1 MVLPS
6 FFTSCC
12 IYISQPVRVHQLVFL
27 LDFSAALRMTQICFE
42 TAQTIIN
49 KMADPEAASS
59 SREPS
64 DIQENDK
71 TEEFVE
77 PEKKR
82 RKICK
87 IPDGKSDKLEQRL
100 GGILC
105 CAVCLDLPRA
115 AVYQVCLRIS

>member
-6 FFTSCC
+6 CLTNTCTYVSH
-12 IYISQPVRVHQLVFL
+12 SVPVHPLVCL
-27 LDFSAALRMTQICFE
+27 LDFSAVLRMTHIHLE

-64 DIQENDK
+64 DIQEGDK

-82 RKICK
+82 RKISK
-87 IPDGKSDKLEQRL
+87 IPDGKADKLEQRL

-115 AVYQVCLRIS
+115 AVYQVCL

>member
-1 MVLPS
+1 
-6 FFTSCC
+6 
-12 IYISQPVRVHQLVFL
+12 LVYFG
-27 LDFSAALRMTQICFE
+27 

-87 IPDGKSDKLEQRL
+87 LSDGKSDKLEQRL

-115 AVYQVCLRIS
+115 AVYQVCL